1 MQMEYFCKSPMKA
14 VHPHGSIH
22 FAETGRESPEPV
34 TSKEEIL
41 EVSRKIA
48 ARDGITAVNM
58 RTVAA
63 ECGIALGSL
72 YNYFVSKAELLSAT
86 VEAVWADIFPVGKIS
101 EDCKNI
107 VDYLKILLESAEKS
121 KERYPQFFSM
131 HALSFAAGEKQEGR
145 KTMEGYFQKIKYQML
160 RFIRNDEKIRPHIF
174 TERLSKE
181 VYVDYIFTL
190 FLSILFDERA
200 DQEAFLEFVKN
211 YLY

>member
-1 MQMEYFCKSPMKA
+1 MHRFHGGFTEIFHLHCWGFWLSFYFTK
-14 VHPHGSIH
+14 
-22 FAETGRESPEPV
+22 
-34 TSKEEIL
+34 
-41 EVSRKIA
+41 RK
-48 ARDGITAVNM
+48 R
-58 RTVAA
+58 
-63 ECGIALGSL
+63 
-72 YNYFVSKAELLSAT
+72 
-86 VEAVWADIFPVGKIS
+86 
-101 EDCKNI
+101 
-107 VDYLKILLESAEKS
+107 EKS

-145 KTMEGYFQKIKYQML
+145 KTMEEYFQKIKHQML

-174 TERLSKE
+174 SERLSKE

>member
-1 MQMEYFCKSPMKA
+1 MNKA
-14 VHPHGSIH
+14 
-22 FAETGRESPEPV
+22 V

-48 ARDGITAVNM
+48 ARDGITTVNM

-63 ECGIALGSL
+63 ECGIALGSP

-145 KTMEGYFQKIKYQML
+145 KTMEEYFQKIKHQML

>member
-1 MQMEYFCKSPMKA
+1 MNK
-14 VHPHGSIH
+14 
-22 FAETGRESPEPV
+22 TV

-41 EVSRKIA
+41 EVSRTIA
-48 ARDGITAVNM
+48 AREGIIAVNM

-63 ECGIALGSL
+63 GCGIALGSL
-72 YNYFVSKAELLSAT
+72 YNYFASKAELLSAT
-86 VEAVWADIFPVGKIS
+86 VEAVWADIFPIEKIS
-101 EDCKNI
+101 EECENI
-107 VDYLKILLESAEKS
+107 VEYLKMLLESAEES
-121 KERYPQFFSM
+121 KEQYPQFFSM
-131 HALSFAAGEKQEGR
+131 HALSFAAGDKQTGR
-145 KTMEGYFQKIKYQML
+145 KTMEEYFRKIKRQMICFL
-160 RFIRNDEKIRPHIF
+160 RNDENIRPHIF

>member
-1 MQMEYFCKSPMKA
+1 MNKA
-14 VHPHGSIH
+14 
-22 FAETGRESPEPV
+22 V

-107 VDYLKILLESAEKS
+107 VDYLKILLESAE
-121 KERYPQFFSM
+121 
-131 HALSFAAGEKQEGR
+131 
-145 KTMEGYFQKIKYQML
+145 
-160 RFIRNDEKIRPHIF
+160 
-174 TERLSKE
+174 
-181 VYVDYIFTL
+181 
-190 FLSILFDERA
+190 
-200 DQEAFLEFVKN
+200 
-211 YLY
+211 

>member
-1 MQMEYFCKSPMKA
+1 MNK
-14 VHPHGSIH
+14 
-22 FAETGRESPEPV
+22 TV

-41 EVSRKIA
+41 EVSRTIA
-48 ARDGITAVNM
+48 AREGITAVNM

-63 ECGIALGSL
+63 GCGIALGSL
-72 YNYFVSKAELLSAT
+72 YNYFASKAELLAAT
-86 VEAVWADIFPVGKIS
+86 VEAVWADIFPIEKIS
-101 EDCKNI
+101 EECENI
-107 VDYLKILLESAEKS
+107 VEYLKILLESAEES
-121 KERYPQFFSM
+121 KEQYPQFFSM
-131 HALSFAAGEKQEGR
+131 HALSFAARDKKTGR
-145 KTMEGYFQKIKYQML
+145 KTMEEYFRKIKRQMMCFL
-160 RFIRNDEKIRPHIF
+160 RNDENIRPHIF